1 MSDTRVYWSFLK
13 QAVKRPAVALA
24 LARATLEHRAVEREF
39 QRRLTAACPS
49 DTPLEFPHLGLP
61 PGEYWQ
67 RNFFS
72 SLFLSIFK
80 AVGIPPSRRRKYGLI
95 LHAVRGVVTAADNIL
110 DREDKGAVRMQFDG
124 AVLPHILTG
133 ILQQGVLHEAVA
145 ELAPDAETRR
155 RAWHALTHA
164 LYDIAR
170 EEGGEENDVEIVLTP
185 DRLLEDVHGYR
196 GGRLL
201 QLAFVVPETI
211 ETERSPQIRSVR
223 EAVRRIGLALQVLD
237 DVTDFL
243 EDITRRNHNMLRSW
257 IVHRVPDGRTTDQAL
272 LDLPAD
278 VLAAPE
284 RAFPHATRQV
294 LAHAVGLAL
303 DGFDRLHQAG
313 HPIDRVAAESLI
325 EMMFDLRGLCRLWSH
340 CTGAPAP
347 ASTAEVAEN
356 AEDREMDR

>member
-1 MSDTRVYWSFLK
+1 VSDTRAYWLLLK
-13 QAVKRPAVALA
+13 QVVKRPAVALA
-24 LARATLEHRAVEREF
+24 LARAVLEHRAVEREF
-39 QRRLTAACPS
+39 QRRLTAACPP
-49 DTPLEFPHLGLP
+49 DAPLEFPHLGLP

-110 DREDKGAVRMQFDG
+110 DREDKGAVRLGLDG

-133 ILQQGVLHEAVA
+133 ILQQGVLHEVVG
-145 ELAPDAETRR
+145 ELTPDPEMHR
-155 RAWHALTHA
+155 RAWHTLTHA
-164 LYDIAR
+164 LYEIAH
-170 EEGGEENDVEIVLTP
+170 EEGSEENDVEIVLTP
-185 DRLLEDVHGYR
+185 DRLLEDIHGYR

-201 QLAFVVPETI
+201 QLAFVVPETV
-211 ETERSPQIRSVR
+211 ETERRERIRAAC
-223 EAVRRIGLALQVLD
+223 EAVHHIGLALQVLD

-257 IVHRVPDGRTTDQAL
+257 IVHRMPDGRITDQAL

-284 RAFPHATRQV
+284 RTFPHATRQV
-294 LAHAVGLAL
+294 LAHAVELAL
-303 DGFDRLHQAG
+303 DGFDRLHRAG

-325 EMMFDLRGLCRLWSH
+325 EMMFDLRGLRHLWSH
-340 CTGAPAP
+340 YTGTPAP
-347 ASTAEVAEN
+347 CDGAKASL
-356 AEDREMDR
+356 